1 MAAGKE
7 ELKESEET
15 ERNTRYQA
23 AIIEDGHIL
32 LVRQYLS
39 EGDYTWWNI
48 PGGGREAGE
57 SEEQC
62 VIREIGEET
71 GLEIRVER
79 LLIDGPSHPHSCYQ
93 RFKTYLCVP
102 MGGKAQPGRE
112 PESQTSLIDVGWFD
126 LSDESQI
133 TLEAVN
139 NSITH
144 AVLQRIRKALGYA

>member
-1 MAAGKE
+1 M
-7 ELKESEET
+7 

-32 LVRQYLS
+32 LVRQGS
-39 EGDYTWWNI
+39 ESGYSWWNI

-57 SEEQC
+57 SEAQC
-62 VIREIGEET
+62 VIREVKEET
-71 GLEIRVER
+71 GLDVRVER
-79 LLIDGPSHPHSCYQ
+79 LLIDGPSHPHSMYQ
-93 RFKTYLCVP
+93 RFKTYLCTP
-102 MGGKAQPGRE
+102 TGGEPHPGCE
-112 PESQTSLIDVGWFD
+112 PEVQAQLLGVAWFD

-144 AVLQRIRKALGYA
+144 AVLQRIREALGYA